1 MIWVREKGRRTYH
14 ALLPR
19 KRKYLC
25 GFRCLNSAIV
35 GVPVIAFTPGS
46 LNACLKCLE
55 AERRIAAKGEK

>member
-14 ALLPR
+14 AVPDHG
-19 KRKYLC
+19 KYYAC